1 MSHMSDEHSDQVDE
15 SVPVD
20 HSDPVDASAPVEVDG
35 DSSAGAPPSMTLDR
49 RKSIIAGIVAI
60 VFLGIVFWKVI
71 PQIGSYSDALTSLQ
85 QMPKQ
90 YLAYL
95 AIAVLLYLFL
105 YGWPFVAS
113 VPGLKFGQGEIVNQ
127 SAFAVSNGVPA
138 GGALGLGLQ
147 YAQLTSYKATPTA
160 ATAGITATGVWS
172 TFITLALPVMG
183 VITLVIGGENAGK
196 YVVTGLIGI
205 AILATMLI
213 VFALILRSEEL
224 AGKVGGVADRAANA
238 VMGRFRPGTRLD
250 LTASILKLRTDIVDL
265 VKRRWAA
272 ITAAQFA
279 VSLSSFLILLVAFRG
294 VESAS
299 HISGWSVFAAFAIS
313 QLGLMIPVTP
323 GGLGTV
329 DAAMISLL
337 ITFGASSGDATAA
350 DLLWRAVSYVPQIVI
365 GLVCIFYWR
374 VQVRRERK
382 KEALGAA
389 GRG

>member
-1 MSHMSDEHSDQVDE
+1 MSDEQPERV
-15 SVPVD
+15 
-20 HSDPVDASAPVEVDG
+20 ATG
-35 DSSAGAPPSMTLDR
+35 DSAEPAPSAAPSAPPSMTLDR
-49 RKSIIAGIVAI
+49 KKSIIAGIVAI
-60 VFLGIVFWKVI
+60 VFLGLVFWKVI
-71 PQIGSYSDALTSLQ
+71 PQIGSYSDAVTSLKA
-85 QMPKQ
+85 MPRQ
-90 YLAYL
+90 YLLYL
-95 AIAVLLYLFL
+95 ALSLLLYLFM

-113 VPGLKFGQGEIVNQ
+113 VPGLKFSQGEIVNQ

-172 TFITLALPVMG
+172 TFITLGLPVMG

-205 AILATMLI
+205 AILAAMLI
-213 VFALILRSEEL
+213 GFGLILRSEEL
-224 AGKVGGVADRAANA
+224 ARKVGGFADRTVNA
-238 VMGRFRPGTRLD
+238 VMRRFKRDSTVD
-250 LTASILKLRTDIVDL
+250 LTAAVLKLRTDIVDL

-272 ITAAQFA
+272 ITAAQLA

-294 VESAS
+294 VESTS

-329 DAAMISLL
+329 DAAMIGLL
-337 ITFGASSGDATAA
+337 ISFGATSGDATAA
-350 DLLWRAVSYVPQIVI
+350 DLLWRAVSYVPQIII

-374 VQVRRERK
+374 FQVRREHK

-389 GRG
+389 